1 MRTLNSRSIS
11 EINSRNNI
19 LQIKSDILSLFASG
33 ESLSTIL
40 RAIDKTKRAITIP
53 NKRSHSLLS
62 SKQVKINQH
71 EQLEIIEILRELKA
85 YAIKRNEEKKK
96 LLALVY
102 NDSLTGLRNRRY
114 FKEKLTTMIQKHHE
128 QGIKLELMFIDLDHF
143 KWINDSLGHDAGD
156 RLLVQ
161 IAQRI
166 KTCVGQFGT
175 VARLGGDEFTVI
187 LEGIHSSGQMVGV
200 AERIIEAFK
209 EPVWLDKHEIRV
221 TMSAGISIFP
231 DHGMTASM
239 LMKRADKAMYHAKQE
254 GRNQFVIYQSSFDE
268 GEYKRF
274 VFKSQFVKAL
284 TDQQF
289 FLEYQPRVELDSG
302 EIKSL
307 EALVRWNHPDQ
318 GIVGPMEFIS
328 LAEETGFIVPLGE
341 WVIQE
346 ACRQIKQWQQK
357 GLPPVRVAINVSAK
371 QFLQASFVNKMKEIL
386 RENEIKPTFIEIEI
400 TESALMKNEQPIVDA
415 LKVIKEMG
423 VFLSIDDFGT
433 GYSSLQYLKT
443 FKLDALKIDRSFIK
457 DLPRDKALTKMII
470 SLARKLKLKVIAEG
484 VETPEQHTWLLNS
497 GCHQAQGYLYSKP
510 LGASDIEYILNE

>member
-1 MRTLNSRSIS
+1 
-11 EINSRNNI
+11 
-19 LQIKSDILSLFASG
+19 
-33 ESLSTIL
+33 
-40 RAIDKTKRAITIP
+40 
-53 NKRSHSLLS
+53 
-62 SKQVKINQH
+62 
-71 EQLEIIEILRELKA
+71 
-85 YAIKRNEEKKK
+85 
-96 LLALVY
+96 
-102 NDSLTGLRNRRY
+102 
-114 FKEKLTTMIQKHHE
+114 MIQKHHK
-128 QGIKLELMFIDLDHF
+128 QDIKLELMFIDLDHF
-143 KWINDSLGHDAGD
+143 KWINDSLGHEAGD

-239 LMKRADKAMYHAKQE
+239 LMKKADKAMYHAKQE

-284 TDQQF
+284 ADQQF

-341 WVIQE
+341 WVI
-346 ACRQIKQWQQK
+346 R
-357 GLPPVRVAINVSAK
+357 
-371 QFLQASFVNKMKEIL
+371 LQAN
-386 RENEIKPTFIEIEI
+386 
-400 TESALMKNEQPIVDA
+400 
-415 LKVIKEMG
+415 
-423 VFLSIDDFGT
+423 
-433 GYSSLQYLKT
+433 
-443 FKLDALKIDRSFIK
+443 
-457 DLPRDKALTKMII
+457 
-470 SLARKLKLKVIAEG
+470 
-484 VETPEQHTWLLNS
+484 
-497 GCHQAQGYLYSKP
+497 
-510 LGASDIEYILNE
+510 